1 MTEPTPTAAAA
12 APPLLAE
19 PRVVTAGVPILT
31 EALRS
36 QAVAVTDVA
45 WQPAPEHLVPALD
58 RIAADP
64 RRAEANR
71 RAVTAMMEARP
82 HVVGI
87 GSAADDLG
95 LGRRQFLHSGPPI
108 DWERASGPLRGA
120 LIGAL
125 LFEGEAETAEEAEA
139 ICAAGDIEL
148 APCHSRAAV
157 GPMAGVIS
165 PSMPLYVLEDEATGR
180 RAYSNLNEG
189 LGKVL
194 RMGAYAPEVI
204 DRLRWMKAVL
214 APVLASAFE
223 RHGPVDV
230 RSLLAQALQ
239 MGDEGHNRNRA
250 GSALFLRE
258 MAGDLVESGQP
269 TGDHPTR
276 DIADVVR
283 FVDGN
288 EHFVLNIVMPA
299 AKVAA
304 DAARDQ
310 PGSTM
315 VVAMARNGTDF
326 GIQTSGTGDQW
337 FTAPANTP
345 QGILFAGFTDDDVN
359 PDIGDSTIM
368 ETYGI
373 GGFAM
378 ACAPAIVRFVGGSAA
393 LAQEKTR
400 SMYEIALA
408 ENPYLQIAPMDF
420 RGSPT
425 GIDATKVVTTGLVP
439 AVNTG
444 MAGRIAGTGQVGA
457 GLVDPPMVCFE
468 QAVEALGAAAPDPAD
483 PTVASPRPA
492 DG

>member
-1 MTEPTPTAAAA
+1 MSDLP
-12 APPLLAE
+12 PPLLAE
-19 PRVVTAGVPILT
+19 PTVVTAGVPILT
-31 EALRS
+31 DALRS
-36 QAVAVTDVA
+36 QAVDVTDVD
-45 WQPAPEHLVPALD
+45 WQPPPEDLAPALD
-58 RIAADP
+58 RIAADH
-64 RRAEANR
+64 RRVEANR
-71 RAVTAMMEARP
+71 QAVTAMMEARP
-82 HVVGI
+82 QVVGI
-87 GSAADDLG
+87 GLAADDLG

-125 LFEGEAETAEEAEA
+125 LFEGEADTPEEAEA
-139 ICAAGDIEL
+139 ICAAGEIEL

-165 PSMPLYVLEDEATGR
+165 PSMPLYVLEDEGTGR

-194 RMGAYAPEVI
+194 RMGAYAPEVVE
-204 DRLRWMKAVL
+204 RLHWMKAVL
-214 APVLASAFE
+214 APVLAATLD

-230 RSLLAQALQ
+230 RALLAQALQ

-258 MAGDLVESGQP
+258 LAGDLIESG
-269 TGDHPTR
+269 HPT
-276 DIADVVR
+276 DEVAQVVR

-304 DAARDQ
+304 DLARDL

-326 GIQTSGTGDQW
+326 GIQTSGTGDAW

-345 QGILFAGFTDDDVN
+345 KGILFAGYTDDDVN

-400 SMYEIALA
+400 SMYEITLA
-408 ENPYLQIAPMDF
+408 ESPFLQIAPLDF

-425 GIDATKVVTTGLVP
+425 GIDATRVVTTGLVP

-457 GLVDPPMVCFE
+457 GLVDPPMACFH
-468 QAVEALGAAAPDPAD
+468 QAVEALAAAVPGAPPSNPAPDPI
-483 PTVASPRPA
+483 

>member
-1 MTEPTPTAAAA
+1 MTDA
-12 APPLLAE
+12 APAPSAAPLLAE
-19 PRVVTAGVPILT
+19 PTVAAAGVPILAD
-31 EALRS
+31 ALRG
-36 QAVAVTDVA
+36 QGLATTEVA
-45 WQPAPEHLVPALD
+45 WQPPPESLIPALD

-64 RRAEANR
+64 RRVAANQQ
-71 RAVTAMMEARP
+71 AVTAMMEARP
-82 HVVGI
+82 QVVGV
-87 GSAADDLG
+87 GLAADALD
-95 LGRRQFLHSGPPI
+95 LGRRQFAHSGPPI
-108 DWERASGPLRGA
+108 TWEQASGPLRGA

-125 LFEGEAETAEEAEA
+125 LFEEEASTADEAEA

-148 APCHSRAAV
+148 VPCHSRSAV

-165 PSMPLYVLEDEATGR
+165 RSMPVYVIEDAVSGR
-180 RAYSNLNEG
+180 VAFSNLNEG

-204 DRLRWMKAVL
+204 ERLRWMKAVL
-214 APVLASAFE
+214 APLLSGVFD
-223 RHGPVDV
+223 RHGPFDV
-230 RSLLAQALQ
+230 RALLAQALQ

-250 GSALFLRE
+250 GSALFLR
-258 MAGDLVESGQP
+258 DLSAAIIESGHP
-269 TGDHPTR
+269 SDHV
-276 DIADVVR
+276 ADVFR
-283 FVDGN
+283 FIEGN

-304 DAARDQ
+304 DAARDI

-315 VVAMARNGTDF
+315 VVAMARNGTEF
-326 GIQTSGTGDQW
+326 GVQTSGTGDRW

-345 QGILFAGFTDDDVN
+345 KGILFAGYTDDDVN

-393 LAQEKTR
+393 LALEKTK
-400 SMYEIALA
+400 SMYEITLA
-408 ENPYLQIAPMDF
+408 ESPYLQIAALDF

-425 GIDATKVVTTGLVP
+425 GIDAARVVTTGLVP

-444 MAGRIAGTGQVGA
+444 MAGRVAGTGQVGA
-457 GLVDPPMVCFE
+457 GLVDPPMACFT
-468 QAVEALGAAAPDPAD
+468 QAVDALGAAVPE
-483 PTVASPRPA
+483 R
-492 DG
+492 

>member
-1 MTEPTPTAAAA
+1 MASVAASSSTP
-12 APPLLAE
+12 
-19 PRVVTAGVPILT
+19 
-31 EALRS
+31 
-36 QAVAVTDVA
+36 
-45 WQPAPEHLVPALD
+45 
-58 RIAADP
+58 
-64 RRAEANR
+64 
-71 RAVTAMMEARP
+71 ARP
-82 HVVGI
+82 STG
-87 GSAADDLG
+87 
-95 LGRRQFLHSGPPI
+95 SGP
-108 DWERASGPLRGA
+108 RGRCGGA

-125 LFEGEAETAEEAEA
+125 LFEGEAETPEQAEA
-139 ICAAGDIEL
+139 ICDAGEIEL
-148 APCHSRAAV
+148 APCHSRGAV

-165 PSMPLYVLEDEATGR
+165 PSMPLYILEDEATGR

-204 DRLRWMKAVL
+204 DRLHWMRAVL
-214 APVLASAFE
+214 APILATALD

-230 RSLLAQALQ
+230 RALLAQALQ

-258 MAGDLVESGQP
+258 LAGDLIESGHATAQV
-269 TGDHPTR
+269 
-276 DIADVVR
+276 AEVVR

-304 DAARDQ
+304 DLARDV

-326 GIQTSGTGDQW
+326 GIQTSGTGDAW

-345 QGILFAGFTDDDVN
+345 KGILFAGFTDDDVN

-400 SMYEIALA
+400 SMYEITLA
-408 ENPYLQIAPMDF
+408 ESPFLQIAPMDF

-425 GIDATKVVTTGLVP
+425 GIDATRVVTTGLVP

-457 GLVDPPMVCFE
+457 GLVDPPLACFH
-468 QAVEALGAAAPDPAD
+468 QAVEALAAAAPDSLAPD
-483 PTVASPRPA
+483 PV

>member
-1 MTEPTPTAAAA
+1 LLSRPSVAAAGISLLSDGLRA
-12 APPLLAE
+12 QGVDVADVDFRPPPE
-19 PRVVTAGVPILT
+19 
-31 EALRS
+31 S
-36 QAVAVTDVA
+36 AVAS
-45 WQPAPEHLVPALD
+45 LD

-64 RRAEANR
+64 RRAAANHK
-71 RAVTAMMEARP
+71 AVTAMMEARP
-82 HVVGI
+82 QVVGI
-87 GSAADDLG
+87 GVAGDALG
-95 LGRRQFLHSGPPI
+95 LGRRQFLHSGPPL
-108 DWERASGPLRGA
+108 DWERASGPMRGA

-125 LFEGEAETAEEAEA
+125 LLEGEADTPDDAAR
-139 ICAAGDIEL
+139 ICQAGEIEL

-165 PSMPLYVLEDEATGR
+165 ASMPLYVLHDEVSQRT
-180 RAYSNLNEG
+180 AYSNLNEG

-214 APVLASAFE
+214 APVLADAFD
-223 RHGPVDV
+223 RSGPLDV
-230 RSLLAQALQ
+230 RALLAQGLQ

-250 GSALFLRE
+250 GSALFLRT
-258 MAGDLVESGQP
+258 MAAPIAETNHSQADLAAVY
-269 TGDHPTR
+269 
-276 DIADVVR
+276 R

-288 EHFVLNIVMPA
+288 EHFVLNVVMPA

-304 DAARDQ
+304 DAARDI

-326 GIQTSGTGDQW
+326 GVQVSGAGDRW

-345 QGILFAGFTDDDVN
+345 SGILFAGFAADDVN

-393 LAQEKTR
+393 LAQEKTNA
-400 SMYEIALA
+400 MYEITLA
-408 ENPYLQIAPMDF
+408 ESPYLQIPSMDF

-425 GIDATKVVTTGLVP
+425 GIDVARVVATGILP

-444 MAGRIAGTGQVGA
+444 MAGRVAGTGQVGA
-457 GLVDPPMVCFE
+457 GLVEPPMSCFE
-468 QAVEALGAAAPDPAD
+468 QAVAALGDVSARSMSEVTTMQVPAAGESGEAPDGIR
-483 PTVASPRPA
+483 RP
-492 DG
+492 

>member
-1 MTEPTPTAAAA
+1 MTDSPPSGPSLLQEPIVAAAGVS
-12 APPLLAE
+12 LLSDS
-19 PRVVTAGVPILT
+19 
-31 EALRS
+31 LRA
-36 QAVAVTDVA
+36 QGVAVTDVEFR
-45 WQPAPEHLVPALD
+45 PPPESSLAALD
-58 RIAADP
+58 AIAADP
-64 RRAEANR
+64 RRVAANE

-87 GSAADDLG
+87 GLAGDALG
-95 LGRRQFLHSGPPI
+95 LGRRQFLHAGPPLE
-108 DWERASGPLRGA
+108 WERASGPIRGA

-125 LFEGEAETAEEAEA
+125 LFEGEATTPEEAER
-139 ICAAGDIEL
+139 ICEAGEIEL
-148 APCHSRAAV
+148 APCHSRSAV

-165 PSMPLYVLEDEATGR
+165 ASMPLYVLRDEAGGGT
-180 RAYSNLNEG
+180 AYSSLNEG

-194 RMGAYAPEVI
+194 RMGAYSPEVI

-214 APVLASAFE
+214 APVLADALAE
-223 RHGPVDV
+223 AGPLDV

-250 GSALFLRE
+250 GSALFLRT
-258 MAGDLVESGQP
+258 MAGAIAE
-269 TGDHPTR
+269 TGHPQT
-276 DIADVVR
+276 DIADVFR

-288 EHFVLNIVMPA
+288 EHFVLNMVMPA

-304 DAARDQ
+304 DAARDV

-326 GIQTSGTGDQW
+326 GVQVSGTGDRW

-345 QGILFAGFTDDDVN
+345 SGILFPGFTEDDIN

-393 LAQEKTR
+393 LAQEKTA
-400 SMYEIALA
+400 SMYEITLA
-408 ENPYLQIAPMDF
+408 ENPYLQIPSMDF

-425 GIDATKVVTTGLVP
+425 GIDVARVVGSGILP

-457 GLVDPPMVCFE
+457 GLVDPPMSCFT
-468 QAVEALGAAAPDPAD
+468 QAVAAVGSLAED
-483 PTVASPRPA
+483 RP
-492 DG
+492 

>member
-1 MTEPTPTAAAA
+1 MADDVLSEPIVAASGIR
-12 APPLLAE
+12 LLAD
-19 PRVVTAGVPILT
+19 
-31 EALRS
+31 ALRAQGVQVS
-36 QAVAVTDVA
+36 EVDWRPPPPALVT
-45 WQPAPEHLVPALD
+45 ALD

-64 RRAEANR
+64 RRSDANQ

-82 HVVGI
+82 HVVGV
-87 GSAADDLG
+87 GQAGDRLG

-108 DWERASGPLRGA
+108 EWERASGPLRGA

-125 LFEGEAETAEEAEA
+125 LFEGEAATAEEAER

-148 APCHSRAAV
+148 APCHSRGAV

-165 PSMPLYVLEDEATGR
+165 ASMPLYELHDEMSGR
-180 RAYSNLNEG
+180 TAYSNLNEG

-204 DRLRWMKAVL
+204 DRLHWMRSVL
-214 APVLASAFE
+214 APVLRDTFARS
-223 RHGPVDV
+223 GPIDV
-230 RSLLAQALQ
+230 RALLAQALQ

-250 GSALFLRE
+250 GAALFLRQT
-258 MAGDLVESGQP
+258 AAAISESG
-269 TGDHPTR
+269 HPST
-276 DIADVVR
+276 DVADVFR
-283 FVDGN
+283 FIDGN

-304 DAARDQ
+304 DAARDVV
-310 PGSTM
+310 GSTM

-326 GIQTSGTGDQW
+326 GIQVSGTGDRW
-337 FTAPANTP
+337 YTAPANSP
-345 QGILFAGFTDDDVN
+345 KGILFTGFTDDDVN

-378 ACAPAIVRFVGGSAA
+378 ASAPAIVRFVGGSAA
-393 LAQEKTR
+393 LAAEKTT
-400 SMYEIALA
+400 SMYEITMA
-408 ENPYLQIAPMDF
+408 ESPYLQIPSLDF

-425 GIDATKVVTTGLVP
+425 GIDVTRVVTTGLLP

-457 GLVDPPMVCFE
+457 GLVDPPMACFE
-468 QAVEALGAAAPDPAD
+468 QAVEELGRQAVEP
-483 PTVASPRPA
+483 
-492 DG
+492 

>member
-1 MTEPTPTAAAA
+1 MSSHSTAPPAEGQ
-12 APPLLAE
+12 PPLLAQ
-19 PRVVTAGVPILT
+19 PTVVTVGVPILAD
-31 EALRS
+31 ALRR
-36 QAVAVTDVA
+36 QAVDVTDVD
-45 WQPAPEHLVPALD
+45 WKPPPEDLGPALD

-64 RRAEANR
+64 RRPAANR
-71 RAVTAMMEARP
+71 RAVNAMMEARP
-82 HVVGI
+82 RLVGI
-87 GSAADDLG
+87 GLAADDLG

-108 DWERASGPLRGA
+108 DWEQASGPLRGA

-125 LFEGEAETAEEAEA
+125 LFEGEADTPEEAEA
-139 ICAAGDIEL
+139 ICAAGGIEL
-148 APCHSRAAV
+148 APCHGRGAV

-165 PSMPLYVLEDEATGR
+165 PSMPLYILEDEGTGR
-180 RAYSNLNEG
+180 RAYANLNEG

-204 DRLRWMKAVL
+204 DRLRWMTAVL
-214 APVLASAFE
+214 APVLASALE

-230 RSLLAQALQ
+230 RALLAQALQ

-250 GSALFLRE
+250 GTALFLRE
-258 MAGDLVESGQP
+258 MAADLAQSG
-269 TGDHPTR
+269 HSS
-276 DIADVVR
+276 ADVADVFR

-288 EHFVLNIVMPA
+288 EHFVLNMVMPA

-304 DAARDQ
+304 DLARDV

-326 GIQTSGTGDQW
+326 GIQTSGTGDTW

-345 QGILFAGFTDDDVN
+345 KGILFAGFTDDDVN

-393 LAQEKTR
+393 LAQQKTR
-400 SMYEIALA
+400 SMYEITLA
-408 ENPYLQIAPMDF
+408 ESPFLQIAPLDF

-425 GIDATKVVTTGLVP
+425 GIDATRVVTTGLVP

-444 MAGRIAGTGQVGA
+444 MAGRVAGTGQVGA
-457 GLVDPPMVCFE
+457 GLVDPPMACFH
-468 QAVEALGAAAPDPAD
+468 QAVAALARAVPDPV
-483 PTVASPRPA
+483 PT
-492 DG
+492 GGG

>member
-1 MTEPTPTAAAA
+1 MTDTP
-12 APPLLAE
+12 PPLLAE
-19 PRVVTAGVPILT
+19 PSVVAAGVPILT
-31 EALRS
+31 EAL
-36 QAVAVTDVA
+36 QQQGLAVADVA
-45 WQPAPEHLVPALD
+45 WQPPPEALVPALD

-64 RRAEANR
+64 RRPNANAT
-71 RAVTAMMEARP
+71 AVTAMMDARP
-82 HVVGI
+82 QVVGI
-87 GSAADDLG
+87 GVASDALG

-108 DWERASGPLRGA
+108 TWEQASGPLRGA
-120 LIGAL
+120 LVGAL
-125 LFEGEAETAEEAEA
+125 LFEGDATTPEEAEA

-148 APCHSRAAV
+148 APCHGRAAV

-165 PSMPLYVLEDEATGR
+165 PSMPLYVLEDDATGR
-180 RAYSNLNEG
+180 RAYSSLNEG

-204 DRLRWMKAVL
+204 DRLRWMRTTL
-214 APVLASAFE
+214 APVLSDAFE
-223 RHGPVDV
+223 RKGPVDV
-230 RSLLAQALQ
+230 RAMLAQALQ

-250 GSALFLRE
+250 GSALFLRD
-258 MAGDLVESGQP
+258 MAAAIAE
-269 TGDHPTR
+269 TGHPST
-276 DIADVVR
+276 DIANVYR
-283 FVDGN
+283 FIDGN

-299 AKVAA
+299 AKVAC
-304 DAARDQ
+304 DAARNI

-315 VVAMARNGTDF
+315 VVAMARNGTEF

-345 QGILFAGFTDDDVN
+345 KGILFAGFTDDDVN

-393 LAQEKTR
+393 LALEKTR
-400 SMYEIALA
+400 SMYEITLA
-408 ENPYLQIAPMDF
+408 ESPYLQIAAMDF

-425 GIDATKVVTTGLVP
+425 GIDATRVVTTGVLP

-457 GLVDPPMVCFE
+457 GLVDPPMACFT
-468 QAVEALGAAAPDPAD
+468 QAVEALGQAVP
-483 PTVASPRPA
+483 
-492 DG
+492 